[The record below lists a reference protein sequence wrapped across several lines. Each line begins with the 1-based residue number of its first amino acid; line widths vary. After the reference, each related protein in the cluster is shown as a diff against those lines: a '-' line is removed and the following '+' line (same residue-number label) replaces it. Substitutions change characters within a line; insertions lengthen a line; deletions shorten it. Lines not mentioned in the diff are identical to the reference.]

1 MFKEPLK
8 NAGPSTGQLIRKM
21 DILLDEYYD
30 FMGYDKNGI
39 PTVEK
44 LNDLGLGGM
53 APAMSKF
60 RKQPDSNE
68 DQS

>member
-8 NAGPSTGQLIRKM
+8 NAGPSTGQVIRKM
-21 DILLDEYYD
+21 DNLLDEYYD

-44 LNDLGLGGM
+44 LKDLGLSDLAPEM
-53 APAMSKF
+53 AKF
-60 RKQPDSNE
+60 REVSYSNE
-68 DQS
+68 DKS